1 MAALQEAFLL
11 ASCSCPEIRAKEE
24 PMDSDNTSWWDGMRI
39 EDAPPSAG
47 FPGGDDDSR
56 EQLWPGE
63 ASEGEV
69 WWFRLNADWPGEDE
83 LVLGSGTRDEE
94 QFATSS
100 AVEWADD
107 LKDRSTAQH
116 LRMMM
121 DLVAAAMD
129 PRSPGVLN

>member
-1 MAALQEAFLL
+1 
-11 ASCSCPEIRAKEE
+11 
-24 PMDSDNTSWWDGMRI
+24 MDSDNTSWWDGMRI
-39 EDAPPSAG
+39 EDAPPPAG
-47 FPGGDDDSR
+47 FPGGDADSR

-69 WWFRLNADWPGEDE
+69 WWFHLNADWPGENE
-83 LVLGSGTRDEE
+83 LVLGSGTGDEE

-107 LKDRSTAQH
+107 LKDRSPAQH

-121 DLVAAAMD
+121 DLAAAAMD
-129 PRSPGVLN
+129 PRGLGVLN